1 MVLTPFF
8 VLRKFENEDA
18 HIKVEFLLDMLGQS
32 SKHYL
37 MVRF

>member
-1 MVLTPFF
+1 MV
-8 VLRKFENEDA
+8 RKFENEDV
-18 HIKVEFLLDMLGQS
+18 HIKVEFLLDMLGKS